1 MNRMKRIFCAVLALA
16 LLLSAFTATAVQ
28 NEADE
33 KFVSTAAHLKELP
46 LHTGSVGGEWLV
58 LGLARAELL
67 DPDAACEYTQISVDY
82 VKSIGSERLHQRKST
97 DNSRLI
103 LALSSLGADPRNVAG
118 YDLTAPLNDFRYVSK
133 QGISGVIWALIALD
147 CCAYP
152 AQNGVRQ
159 QLLDAVLAAQHS
171 DGGWGLDEA
180 VSDPDLTGMALQA
193 MSPYRAYDP
202 EVRLAAENGV
212 AFLAG
217 IRQQS
222 GGYASYDGIN
232 PESGA
237 QVIVALTALGIDPAT
252 DERFVSGGRT
262 IFDSLLRF
270 SVEGGFSHT
279 LGGEYNQMA
288 TEQAFYAL
296 AAYRRF
302 LAGKT
307 ALCDMT
313 DVCDHTLVDAD
324 GDGRL
329 TINDATV
336 LQRWLAEFDEKLDTP
351 QKRFADLN
359 HDGRV
364 DIGDVTLCQRLLAS

>member
-67 DPDAACEYTQISVDY
+67 DPDAACEYTQIAVDY

-180 VSDPDLTGMALQA
+180 VSDPDLTGFILSSVFAVDPLRNSTDKMNAGEKRYLWGITQEDVDKRYHDLVHTTPDDLLALCG
-193 MSPYRAYDP
+193 MLEDI
-202 EVRLAAENGV
+202 AAERSVCV
-212 AFLAG
+212 AAG
-217 IRQQS
+217 K
-222 GGYASYDGIN
+222 DL
-232 PESGA
+232 
-237 QVIVALTALGIDPAT
+237 LTACG
-252 DERFVSGGRT
+252 
-262 IFDSLLRF
+262 
-270 SVEGGFSHT
+270 
-279 LGGEYNQMA
+279 
-288 TEQAFYAL
+288 
-296 AAYRRF
+296 
-302 LAGKT
+302 
-307 ALCDMT
+307 
-313 DVCDHTLVDAD
+313 DA
-324 GDGRL
+324 
-329 TINDATV
+329 
-336 LQRWLAEFDEKLDTP
+336 LDT
-351 QKRFADLN
+351 
-359 HDGRV
+359 V
-364 DIGDVTLCQRLLAS
+364 VTV